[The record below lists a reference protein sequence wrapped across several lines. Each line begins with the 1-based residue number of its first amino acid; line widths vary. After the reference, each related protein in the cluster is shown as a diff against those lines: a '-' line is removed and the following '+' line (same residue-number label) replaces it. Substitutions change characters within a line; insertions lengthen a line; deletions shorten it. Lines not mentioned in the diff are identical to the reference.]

1 MSTKPLSANL
11 FQACESKL
19 EAARTALNNSQY
31 SFDSA
36 CATCIQANVDKW
48 KKSSV
53 TKMRG
58 VENLINALSLTKDGG
73 DWKGVLIAQYVED
86 FKESIESV
94 RSDLAEKTSFY
105 DDSLQELESAKGRIL
120 AQVLSETS
128 SPLGPSA

>member
-1 MSTKPLSANL
+1 
-11 FQACESKL
+11 
-19 EAARTALNNSQY
+19 
-31 SFDSA
+31 
-36 CATCIQANVDKW
+36 
-48 KKSSV
+48 
-53 TKMRG
+53 MRG

-128 SPLGPSA
+128 SPLGSTA